1 MADRPRALPSVGLG
15 VAHLGNLYTPMT
27 DADADALLQAAW
39 DGGVR
44 YFDTAPHYGLG
55 LAERR
60 LGRFLAGRPRDAY
73 VVSTKVGRLLRP
85 SPGTA
90 DRLDTAHLF
99 AVPATHERVWDPSP
113 AGIRRSLEE
122 SLERLGLDRVDV
134 LILHDPDEFDLGP
147 ALATGLPAL
156 AALRDEGLVR
166 AVGVGS
172 KSTDA
177 LLAAARSGAADLL
190 MVAGRYTLLEQA
202 GELVDTCRARGV
214 GIVAA
219 SVLNSGLLA
228 LPRPVGDARYD
239 YGPPPDHVLA
249 AARRL
254 ADVCAAH
261 GVDLPTAALQFPL
274 RHDAV
279 RSVVLGAATA
289 GQVRENLA
297 RLRAPVP
304 DALWDAVRDR
314 VRT

>member
-1 MADRPRALPSVGLG
+1 MADLALPRVGLG
-15 VAHLGNLYTPMT
+15 GGELGNLHEPRSDD
-27 DADADALLQAAW
+27 DAHALLQAAW

-60 LGRFLAGRPRDAY
+60 LGRFLADKPRGSY

-85 SPGTA
+85 SPLTA
-90 DRLDTAHLF
+90 DRLDTANLF
-99 AVPATHERVWDPSP
+99 AVPAAYERVWDPSP

-134 LILHDPDEFDLGP
+134 LFLHDPDAYDLAP

-172 KSTDA
+172 MSTDA

-202 GELVDTCRARGV
+202 EELPDTCRALGV

-219 SVLNSGLLA
+219 GVLNSGLLA
-228 LPRPVGDARYD
+228 RPRPAADARYD
-239 YGPPPDHVLA
+239 YGAAPDDVLA
-249 AARRL
+249 EARRL

-261 GVDLPTAALQFPL
+261 GVDLPTAALRFPL

-289 GQVRENLA
+289 AQVRENLA

-304 DALWDAVRDR
+304 EALWDAVR
-314 VRT
+314 RTVPA